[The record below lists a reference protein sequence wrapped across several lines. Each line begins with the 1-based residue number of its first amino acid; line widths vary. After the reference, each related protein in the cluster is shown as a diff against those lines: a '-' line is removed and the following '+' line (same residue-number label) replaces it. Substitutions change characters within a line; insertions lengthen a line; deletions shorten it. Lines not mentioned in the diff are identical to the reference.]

1 MTKGTGLPDIKEL
14 EQRIFR
20 IGSQEDF
27 QQAAWWAFL
36 YQYEA
41 NPIYRQF
48 CDLLKADPQKVR
60 GLDQVPFLPVEMF
73 KNHRILAGNQ
83 TWEKVFRSSGTT
95 GMERSS
101 HHIHRLEQY
110 RKSFLKGFE
119 YFYGPV
125 QDYCLLALLPG
136 YADNPDSSLIYMVQ
150 ELIREGGHPDSGF
163 FLEDPGRLAD
173 QLKQLEKRGQKTLL
187 LGVSFAL
194 LDMAERYQVPLKN
207 TIVMETGG
215 MKGRRAEITR
225 EELHHKLMKSF
236 DLQSIHS
243 EYGMAELLSQAYSQG
258 GGRFQTPP
266 WMKVF
271 IRDYYDPFHL
281 LEPGKSGGI
290 NIIDLANLHS
300 CPFIETKDIGRLH
313 PNGSFEVL
321 GRFDNSD
328 IRGCNLL
335 SDI

>member
-1 MTKGTGLPDIKEL
+1 MTKSTGLPEIKEL
-14 EQRIFR
+14 EQKIFQ
-20 IGSQEDF
+20 IASEEDF
-27 QQAAWWAFL
+27 RQAAWWAFL
-36 YQYEA
+36 YQYQT
-41 NPIYRQF
+41 NPVYRQF
-48 CDLLKADPQKVR
+48 CDLLKADPQKVQS
-60 GLDQVPFLPVEMF
+60 LEEVPFLPVEMF
-73 KNHRILAGNQ
+73 KNHRILAGDQ
-83 TWEKVFRSSGTT
+83 SWEKVFRSSGTT

-101 HHIHRLEQY
+101 HYIHRLELY
-110 RKSFLKGFE
+110 RTSFLKGFE
-119 YFYGPV
+119 HFYGPV

-163 FLEDPGRLAD
+163 FLYDLDSLAD
-173 QLKQLEKRGQKTLL
+173 RLKQLEKRGQKTLL

-194 LDMAERYQVPLKN
+194 LEMAERYRVPLGN
-207 TIVMETGG
+207 TLVMETGG

-243 EYGMAELLSQAYSQG
+243 EYGMAELLSQAYSRG
-258 GGRFQTPP
+258 EGRFRTPP
-266 WMKVF
+266 WMRIL

-281 LEPGKSGGI
+281 MEPGYSGGI

-300 CPFIETKDIGRLH
+300 CPFIETKDIGKRH
-313 PNGSFEVL
+313 PDGTFEVL

-335 SDI
+335 ADI

>member
-1 MTKGTGLPDIKEL
+1 MTKGSGLPDIKEL

-20 IGSQEDF
+20 IGTEAEFRQV
-27 QQAAWWAFL
+27 AWWAFL
-36 YQYEA
+36 YQYET
-41 NPIYRQF
+41 NPVYRQF
-48 CDLLKADPQKVR
+48 CDLLNAGPQKVQ

-101 HHIHRLEQY
+101 HFIHRLELY
-110 RKSFLKGFE
+110 RESFLKGFE
-119 YFYGPV
+119 SFYGPV
-125 QDYCLLALLPG
+125 QDYCILAFLPG
-136 YADNPDSSLIYMVQ
+136 YTDNPDSSLIYMVQ
-150 ELIREGGHPDSGF
+150 HLIREGGHPESGF
-163 FLEDPGRLAD
+163 FPNDPGSLVDKLRE
-173 QLKQLEKRGQKTLL
+173 LEKRGQKTLL

-194 LDMAERYQVPLKN
+194 LEMAERYHVPLKN

-225 EELHHKLMKSF
+225 EELHHKLKKSF

-243 EYGMAELLSQAYSQG
+243 EYGMAELLSQAYSHGEGQF
-258 GGRFQTPP
+258 RSPP
-266 WMKVF
+266 WMKVM
-271 IRDYYDPFHL
+271 IRDYYDPFQYM
-281 LEPGKSGGI
+281 ETGQSGGI

-300 CPFIETKDIGRLH
+300 CPFIETKDIGKLH
-313 PNGSFEVL
+313 PKGSFEVL
-321 GRFDNSD
+321 GRFDYSD

-335 SDI
+335 SDL